1 MSSQQPPRNGTNLLQ
16 TVLAKPYQYRRF
28 GRYYLR
34 IRPQGASI
42 GFFSL
47 SLRTTDRAT
56 AMTISKEI
64 LQTLRIYHLDN
75 PAATWDELRERL
87 EDIAESCLT
96 MAHTDSSL
104 VAYEMIHDE
113 HYQALSEASAKLPL
127 TSDQQRAIAKALEIL
142 EAAQE
147 RLQGRPE
154 RLVGVVGSL
163 RKNDQV
169 CSTPT
174 PLSVSLSVNAQAVT
188 FESLAKL
195 YIQERADYVQAS
207 TMRDVKSSCA
217 ALAAVFGELD
227 LKGHTRG
234 DMVACRD
241 KLLEGYSG
249 STVKKLWTRLSTVME
264 WAVNNDYLDKSF
276 DKGLKPTRNADSSR
290 KEFSTAQIAD
300 LMAYA
305 NGLTGDDWKRWGLSI
320 GVLTGARIEE
330 VRQLTKG
337 DIKQVEGHW
346 VIDINRD
353 NGKALKTKN
362 AIRLV
367 PLIDGAHGFDL
378 QAFLEYTQQST
389 GPLFALSSGR
399 FSEVLNGTLR
409 SVLELPTDRTQTFH
423 SLRHSLA
430 GSLKAAGVPVEA
442 AQEILGHSSGSIS
455 YDLYGAGSGVRVEIL
470 AEALMK
476 ALNADTRYA

>member
-16 TVLAKPYQYRRF
+16 TVLAKPYHYRRF

-34 IRPQGASI
+34 IRPQGTAI

-64 LQTLRIYHLDN
+64 LQTLKAYHLDN
-75 PAATWDELRERL
+75 PAATWEELRERL

-96 MAHTDSSL
+96 MAHGDSSL

-113 HYQALSEASAKLPL
+113 HHQALREASAKLPL
-127 TSDQQRAIAKALEIL
+127 TNAQQRAIGKALEIL

-154 RLVGVVGSL
+154 RLVGVVESL
-163 RKNDQV
+163 RKNEQV

-174 PLSVSLSVNAQAVT
+174 PLSLSLSVNAQAVT

-195 YIQERADYVQAS
+195 YIKERTDHVQAS
-207 TMRDVKSSCA
+207 TMRDIKSSCTALTA
-217 ALAAVFGELD
+217 AFGDLD

-241 KLLEGYSG
+241 RLLEGYKG
-249 STVKKLWTRLSTVME
+249 STVKKIWTRLSTVME
-264 WAVNNDYLDKSF
+264 WAVNNGYLDKSF
-276 DKGLKPTRNADSSR
+276 DKGLKPTRNTDSSR
-290 KEFSTAQIAD
+290 KEFSPDQIAD

-305 NGLTGDDWKRWGLSI
+305 NGLAGDDWKRWGLSI
-320 GVLTGARIEE
+320 GVLTGARIDE
-330 VRQLTKG
+330 VWQLTKG

-353 NGKALKTKN
+353 NGKTLKTKN

-367 PLIDGAHGFDL
+367 PLIDGAHGFNL
-378 QAFLEYTQQST
+378 QAFLEYAQQST

-430 GSLKAAGVPVEA
+430 GSLKAAGVPVA
-442 AQEILGHSSGSIS
+442 TAQEILGHASGSIS
-455 YDLYGAGSGVRVEIL
+455 YDLYGAGANVRVEV
-470 AEALMK
+470 MTK
-476 ALNADTRYA
+476 ALKQAFRVS